1 MYEFISAID
10 QRVAFVYF
18 HKWKKAAL

>member
-10 QRVAFVYF
+10 QRVAFVYV